1 MLSMAGITGTRC
13 ITREVSMNKPTDLFC
28 GVDEA
33 YAFKETYEDAED
45 AYDNIYDD
53 DKDDDGE
60 EYE

>member
-1 MLSMAGITGTRC
+1 MSNRNI
-13 ITREVSMNKPTDLFC
+13 DLFC

-33 YAFKETYEDAED
+33 YALKETYEDAED

-53 DKDDDGE
+53 DKDNEGE